1 MGHRQSTIELK
12 NDCSDYKLI
21 NPSCYTYSG
30 SCSTP
35 FPAEIGPFDS
45 GIAVF
50 EKTAGTSCG
59 SVGVVTYDLL
69 NKSTQEKPGKL
80 AIMFSNPF
88 NFNFFSNLFAVGVF
102 NMSTKCDYDLYRKMY
117 YEADGGYVRGAAR
130 DGGLTYTSER
140 VTITATMTD
149 THEPVIRIQV
159 RQK

>member
-1 MGHRQSTIELK
+1 MGHRQSIIELK
-12 NDCSDYKLI
+12 NYCSDYTLI
-21 NPSCYTYSG
+21 NPSHYTYCG

-35 FPAEIGPFDS
+35 FPPEIGPSNS

-69 NKSTQEKPGKL
+69 NKSGKGNPGKL

-88 NFNFFSNLFAVGVF
+88 DFNQFENLFGVGVLP
-102 NMSTKCDYDLYRKMY
+102 MSTKCDYDLYRKMY
-117 YEADGGYVRGAAR
+117 YEAEGGYVRGAAR
-130 DGGLTYTSER
+130 DGSLTYTSGS

-149 THEPVIRIQV
+149 TCEPVIRIQV
-159 RQK
+159 RQN